1 MKYLTKEYY
10 ALIDASALQY
20 DLVASPSAKRK
31 SENYFQHLYQ
41 QRFKVWLDTKH
52 QQAEEHHLPW
62 DEAAETE
69 AFQAG
74 YQKKLRDCSAI
85 LPREILEQVA
95 DIRVLALGRCSGKVK
110 QLVGR
115 FCREQDE
122 KADKLLTAYEEY
134 WERRSRHFPDH
145 ILENYGFDYCVVTAI
160 GRDGDNVVMTLDNT
174 GCYDDVN
181 TVIWKNAE
189 ILELEDGVVGGRWM
203 DHELYQVSGGY
214 EFHSILE
221 GENGQLCYLTLKAE
235 DVSFIFDE
243 KKREA
248 SEEAE

>member
-1 MKYLTKEYY
+1 MLVGSVGIKAGEVGVQLIGMDEAFVRRERKYLMASVFHSAGFVHGDVAGLCRDDSLEGAQQGGDDSGIGLGAAGEKED
-10 ALIDASALQY
+10 IG
-20 DLVASPSAKRK
+20 PGGG
-31 SENYFQHLYQ
+31 
-41 QRFKVWLDTKH
+41 
-52 QQAEEHHLPW
+52 
-62 DEAAETE
+62 
-69 AFQAG
+69 AG
-74 YQKKLRDCSAI
+74 
-85 LPREILEQVA
+85 
-95 DIRVLALGRCSGKVK
+95 
-110 QLVGR
+110 
-115 FCREQDE
+115 
-122 KADKLLTAYEEY
+122 
-134 WERRSRHFPDH
+134 FPDH